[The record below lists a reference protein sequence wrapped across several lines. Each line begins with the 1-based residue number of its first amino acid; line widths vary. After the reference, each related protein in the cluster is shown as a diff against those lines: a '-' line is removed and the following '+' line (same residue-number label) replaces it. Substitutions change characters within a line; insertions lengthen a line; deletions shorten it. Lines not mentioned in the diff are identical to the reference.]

1 MKARKPLQD
10 KHRLTAV
17 LFSALAKNT
26 TADVEANEKE
36 DSPMPYSSKTI
47 GLVISRL
54 RIQKGLTQETLSGLS
69 GISRS
74 HLIMLE
80 T

>member
-1 MKARKPLQD
+1 
-10 KHRLTAV
+10 
-17 LFSALAKNT
+17 
-26 TADVEANEKE
+26 
-36 DSPMPYSSKTI
+36 MPYSSKTI

-80 T
+80 TGRKTARLDTLWRIAEALGIKPSELLRLAENLARDDD

>member
-1 MKARKPLQD
+1 
-10 KHRLTAV
+10 
-17 LFSALAKNT
+17 
-26 TADVEANEKE
+26 
-36 DSPMPYSSKTI
+36 MPYSSKTI

-80 T
+80 TGRKTVRLDTLWRIAEALGIKPSELLRLAENLDRDDD